1 MSFIEVIPFEKSLG
15 KLKKLY
21 NRVAGPNNNVD
32 NIMLAHSLRPHTMEG
47 HMMLYKSVLHH
58 KDNTLPKW
66 FLETIGVYVSK
77 INRCQYC
84 IDHHLSGL
92 EKLLKNEDL
101 FQKIE
106 LNLAS
111 ESFCGIFNNK
121 FEKALNYVECLTKEA
136 EAISKVHI
144 NSLREVGFTD
154 GEILEINQVT
164 AYFNYANRTV
174 LGLGVTTEGDVLGLS
189 PNDSSDMNNWNHK

>member
-1 MSFIEVIPFEKSLG
+1 MSFIKVIPFEKAQG
-15 KLKKLY
+15 KLKQLY
-21 NRVAGPNNNVD
+21 KRVSGPHKNVD

-47 HMMLYKSVLHH
+47 HMVLYKSVLHH
-58 KDNTLPKW
+58 KDNSLPKW
-66 FLETIGVYVSK
+66 FLETIGVYVSN

-84 IDHHLSGL
+84 IDHHLIGL
-92 EKLLKNEDL
+92 KKLLKNEDL

-106 LNLAS
+106 LNLPLDSFS
-111 ESFCGIFNNK
+111 EIFSNK
-121 FEKALNYVECLTKEA
+121 FREALNYVETLTKEP

-164 AYFNYANRTV
+164 SYFNYANRTV
-174 LGLGVTTEGDVLGLS
+174 LGLGVNTEGDVLGLS